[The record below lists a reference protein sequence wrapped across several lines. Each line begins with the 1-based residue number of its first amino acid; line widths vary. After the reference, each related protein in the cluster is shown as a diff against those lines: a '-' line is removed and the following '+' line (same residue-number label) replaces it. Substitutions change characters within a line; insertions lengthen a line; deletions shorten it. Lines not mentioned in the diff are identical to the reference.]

1 MILGGSGGIVAC
13 CAVKAGIDVVTGS
26 PARAL
31 APKIR
36 VMGVAPGVVDTDF
49 VPGRDA
55 TFKAK
60 AAAGIPPKRIAAPED
75 AADAILACATP
86 LRYPTGSTI
95 LADGGRALLTAVRFR
110 VRPGRFGPGPAFVS
124 WASLAMAPLV
134 SERRM
139 PKTAPDLNDP
149 LRRDI

>member
-13 CAVKAGIDVVTGS
+13 CAVKAGIDVMTGS

-55 TFKAK
+55 AFKE
-60 AAAGIPPKRIAAPED
+60 GGGRIPPKHIAAPED
-75 AADAILACATP
+75 AGDAILACATP
-86 LRYPTGSTI
+86 LRYPTGATI
-95 LADGGRALLTAVRFR
+95 SRTATGRFR
-110 VRPGRFGPGPAFVS
+110 RQFVS
-124 WASLAMAPLV
+124 VSVRADSVLDRLSSLGRV
-134 SERRM
+134 SPWLPSFPRDGCRR
-139 PKTAPDLNDP
+139 PRPT
-149 LRRDI
+149 

>member
-1 MILGGSGGIVAC
+1 VILGGSGGIVAC
-13 CAVKAGIDVVTGS
+13 CAVKAGIDVMTGS

-49 VPGRDA
+49 APGRDA

-75 AADAILACATP
+75 AAAAILACATP
-86 LRYPTGSTI
+86 LRYPTGSTTS
-95 LADGGRALLTAVRFR
+95 RTAAGRFR
-110 VRPGRFGPGPAFVS
+110 RQSVSVSVRAGSVLDRLSSLGRVS
-124 WASLAMAPLV
+124 PWLPSFPRDGC
-134 SERRM
+134 RR
-139 PKTAPDLNDP
+139 PRPT
-149 LRRDI
+149 

>member
-13 CAVKAGIDVVTGS
+13 CAVKAGIDVMTGS

-55 TFKAK
+55 AFNAK
-60 AAAGIPPKRIAAPED
+60 VAASIPLKRIASPED
-75 AADAILACATP
+75 VADAVLACAT
-86 LRYPTGSTI
+86 LLTYSTGSTI
-95 LADGGRALLTAVRFR
+95 LVDGGRAL
-110 VRPGRFGPGPAFVS
+110 
-124 WASLAMAPLV
+124 
-134 SERRM
+134 
-139 PKTAPDLNDP
+139 
-149 LRRDI
+149 